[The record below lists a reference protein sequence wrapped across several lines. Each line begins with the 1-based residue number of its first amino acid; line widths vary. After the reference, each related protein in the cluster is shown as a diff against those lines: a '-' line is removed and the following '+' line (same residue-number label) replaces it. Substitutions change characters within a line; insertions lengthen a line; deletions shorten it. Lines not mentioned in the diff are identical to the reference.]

1 MNELYVVPLG
11 QGRFSTIAVRD
22 GTVTLEQVRNLV
34 GADGIGLQLVP
45 VPNADPGFVEAA
57 PVQSTTE
64 QENNGGS

>member
-11 QGRFSTIAVRD
+11 QGRFSTLVVRN

-34 GADGIGLQLVP
+34 GADGLGLQLIP
-45 VPNADPGFVEAA
+45 VPSEVIPPELTE
-57 PVQSTTE
+57 PTTE

>member
-11 QGRFSTIAVRD
+11 QGRFSTIVVRD

-34 GADGIGLQLVP
+34 GADGLGLQLIP
-45 VPNADPGFVEAA
+45 VPSEVIPPELKE
-57 PVQSTTE
+57 PTTE

>member
-11 QGRFSTIAVRD
+11 QGRFSTLAVRD

-34 GADGIGLQLVP
+34 GADGLGLQLVQ
-45 VPNADPGFVEAA
+45 VPNVDPGFVEAV
-57 PVQSTTE
+57 PVQSTE